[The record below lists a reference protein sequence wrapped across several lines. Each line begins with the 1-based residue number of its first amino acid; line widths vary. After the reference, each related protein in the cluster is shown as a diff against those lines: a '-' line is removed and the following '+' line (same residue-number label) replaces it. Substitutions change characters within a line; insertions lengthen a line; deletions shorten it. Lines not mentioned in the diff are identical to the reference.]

1 MTDAWSKINP
11 ANYTIFGKHS
21 EYILVS
27 DFNMGNNIYSIT
39 ALKEYAQNTEI
50 LHLRQ
55 RAVR

>member
-1 MTDAWSKINP
+1 M
-11 ANYTIFGKHS
+11 IFGKHS